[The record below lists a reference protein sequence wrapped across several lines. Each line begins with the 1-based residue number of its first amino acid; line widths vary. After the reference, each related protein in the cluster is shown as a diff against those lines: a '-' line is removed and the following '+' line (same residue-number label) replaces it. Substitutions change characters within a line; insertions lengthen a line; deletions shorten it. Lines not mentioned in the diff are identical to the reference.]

1 MIRLLRRWKA
11 QRSLRGQLQ
20 WLEGDLMAGDWRLYD
35 DVALLPA
42 APGGAPDDYQQQLL
56 RSLGGSHAGYRMLR
70 LRGGEQSSCDLL
82 IPRGEWT
89 LLMDRD
95 RRWMLR
101 VGTSAERARRL
112 VDNAAWLSQSF
123 PCPHIEQATVSAE
136 GAHAVR
142 ESFADGVP
150 IRDADKHHWEPV
162 YRQLLAACTRHA
174 EYCDGAFDLSHAMDE
189 LTRWDLPAWLQRAL
203 DTQQAGID
211 ATLGNCP
218 MLRAHGDCHNGNV
231 FARADGN
238 LLLIDLE
245 RAQSMPF
252 FYDALSLLRGT
263 AAVNGH
269 LRRAY
274 LDGAYDGPLTEL
286 WAAAGREWHPSH
298 RVAALLAMPIA
309 HAFRPQFSEAD
320 SAKRR
325 DKFISACEK
334 VREDCGLG

>member
-1 MIRLLRRWKA
+1 MIGALRRWKA
-11 QRSLRGQLQ
+11 QRRLRQQLR
-20 WLEGDLMAGDWRLYD
+20 WLEGDLMAGEWRLYD

-42 APGGAPDDYQQQLL
+42 APDGTLDEYQQQLL
-56 RSLGGSHAGYRMLR
+56 GSLGGSHAAYRILPQ
-70 LRGGEQSSCDLL
+70 RGGAQASCNVL

-101 VGTSAERARRL
+101 VGNSAERARRL

-123 PCPHIEQATVSAE
+123 PCPHIEPATVSAQA
-136 GAHAVR
+136 AHAVR
-142 ESFADGVP
+142 EGFADGVP
-150 IRDADKHHWEPV
+150 IREAVERHWEPV
-162 YRQLLAACTRHA
+162 YQQLLAACTRHA
-174 EYCDGAFDLSHAMDE
+174 QHCHGAFDLAHAMDE

-231 FARADGN
+231 FVRANGA

-245 RAQSMPF
+245 RVQAMPF

-286 WAAAGREWHPSH
+286 WAAARREWHPSH

-320 SAKRR
+320 SGKRR
-325 DKFISACEK
+325 DKFINACEK